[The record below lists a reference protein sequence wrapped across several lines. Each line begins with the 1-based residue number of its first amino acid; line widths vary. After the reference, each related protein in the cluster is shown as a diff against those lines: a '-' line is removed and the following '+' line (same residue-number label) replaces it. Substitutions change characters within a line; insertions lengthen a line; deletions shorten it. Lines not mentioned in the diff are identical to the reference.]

1 MGDVV
6 AVVSGLCNG
15 HFTTPMKLE
24 SRWKWENTWFTFT
37 LVACLLMP
45 AALVFSP
52 AGWST
57 ALMRAP
63 RYSVLAALS
72 SGFAWWFA
80 AICLGK
86 SVHSVVVSRVTTQV
100 RGLSSA
106 LGSLHR
112 SVRS

>member
-1 MGDVV
+1 MVGVAL

-15 HFTTPMKLE
+15 LFTTAMKLE
-24 SRWKWENTWFTFT
+24 SRWNWENIWFTFI

-45 AALVFSP
+45 AALVFSS

-72 SGFAWWFA
+72 VGFAWGFA
-80 AICLGK
+80 AICFGK
-86 SVHSVVVSRVTTQV
+86 SDPRVGVPMANTFVLALTE
-100 RGLSSA
+100 A
-106 LGSLHR
+106 LGSLVPP
-112 SVRS
+112 S